1 MSTIRTYNED
11 ELVGLLKSRDS
22 SAYSYL
28 YDHYARSLYTVIAQI
43 VPDVSAANDVLQ
55 ETFIH
60 VWTKIDTYD
69 PRKGRLFTWLLQ
81 IARHAAIDA
90 LRSKGYQR
98 ARSNVS
104 LTDDHSAAGNGGS
117 TTTNIDNIGLRKVLE
132 KLSDENR
139 ALINLSYFKGYTHEQ
154 IAELEGMPLGTVKTK
169 IRNALLQLRE
179 YLK

>member
-1 MSTIRTYNED
+1 M
-11 ELVGLLKSRDS
+11 KSRDS

-43 VPDVSAANDVLQ
+43 IPDVSAANDVLQ

-104 LTDDHSAAGNGGS
+104 LTDDHSAAGN
-117 TTTNIDNIGLRKVLE
+117 
-132 KLSDENR
+132 
-139 ALINLSYFKGYTHEQ
+139 
-154 IAELEGMPLGTVKTK
+154 
-169 IRNALLQLRE
+169 
-179 YLK
+179 